1 MGFSAPAYKKL
12 ENRDE
17 RNKEVEKAIE
27 EITRTPPEEAVE
39 DKERTRTRIEDL
51 ECELQSSPM
60 DVEKTLVNQG
70 SMLISRRLRLRLQ
83 VEGLRKDAQSQQEDG
98 TFERQKLGE

>member
-27 EITRTPPEEAVE
+27 EITRTPPEKAVE

-70 SMLISRRLRLRLQ
+70 SMLISRRLR
-83 VEGLRKDAQSQQEDG
+83 
-98 TFERQKLGE
+98 